1 MLSRAAASL
10 YWLGRYIERAEF
22 TSHLVEATLRLDAV
36 SDVETGRAAWTDAL
50 EVLGL
55 EKGYAKTGA
64 KIEQRA
70 VTRFLTVDASH
81 PGSVVRCLDA
91 ARDNAKAVRTALS
104 RDAWSA
110 INRAWLLFRGTD
122 SLADDREALDLVE
135 RAEIE
140 TRAFEGSIGRM
151 LRNPSSLFLRLG
163 ATIERG
169 DNTARLLDA
178 TIRRIPEDAFEV
190 AGIADRDGW
199 QMVLQTVSAIN
210 AYRWLYR
217 GGLKPGSVVELL
229 TLRRELPR
237 SLAASSEEAVQHLNA
252 LGKFTGLQGEADR
265 SARHRHVGLS
275 DDRIGALLERGLH
288 EFLTE
293 CLARNAELNRAISR
307 QFRFH

>member
-1 MLSRAAASL
+1 MLSRAASSL

-36 SDVETGRAAWTDAL
+36 SDAQTGRTAWADAL
-50 EVLGL
+50 KVLDL
-55 EKGYAKTGA
+55 VEDFSKTGGE
-64 KIEQRA
+64 IEQSA

-122 SLADDREALDLVE
+122 HLADDREALDLVE

-151 LRNPSSLFLRLG
+151 LRNPASLFVRLG
-163 ATIERG
+163 ATVERA
-169 DNTARLLDA
+169 DNSARLA
-178 TIRRIPEDAFEV
+178 ESTIIRLSDNPFSV
-190 AGIADRDGW
+190 AGVAERDGW
-199 QMVLQTVSAIN
+199 QMILQTVSAIN
-210 AYRWLYR
+210 AYRWLYS

-229 TLRRELPR
+229 LLRRELPR
-237 SLAASSEEAVQHLNA
+237 SLAASSEESVQLLNA
-252 LGKFTGLQGEADR
+252 LGKLTGLQGEADR
-265 SARHRHVGLS
+265 CARQRHV
-275 DDRIGALLERGLH
+275 ALRDTKIESLLDRGLTD
-288 EFLTE
+288 FLEE
-293 CLARNAELNRAISR
+293 CAAQNAALNRAIAR
-307 QFRFH
+307 QFKFH